1 LRKFR
6 REYHPMAEINVT
18 NLVDVVLVLLMI
30 FMITAPMMQSG
41 VDIKLPKSSEAP
53 RDVSTGIVVSIAKD
67 GQIYIDN
74 YKIPK
79 NEFEARLKTI
89 REVKKFRPV
98 YIRAD
103 EKIAYGVVMDIM
115 SRIKKLGIDNVG
127 LVTEPESSF

>member
-1 LRKFR
+1 MRKFR

-67 GQIYIDN
+67 GQLYIDN

-103 EKIAYGVVMDIM
+103 EKIPYGVVMDIM
-115 SRIKKLGIDNVG
+115 SRIKKLGINNVG

>member
-1 LRKFR
+1 MRKFR

-67 GQIYIDN
+67 GQLYIDS

-103 EKIAYGVVMDIM
+103 EKIPYGVVMDIM
-115 SRIKKLGIDNVG
+115 SRIKKLGITNVG